1 VVVGSLRDALH
12 NYTLR
17 FYKEFV
23 DGAVEVDLHVAR
35 QPRSG
40 VGGGASCP
48 KLSVMNSLPCSSII
62 PSSFELL
69 FNKSIDT
76 FLYTSPSTA
85 SQDAYSPRSSSEL
98 QGTPYST
105 YEHAF
110 MKLM

>member
-1 VVVGSLRDALH
+1 MKEGIVGVGSLHDALH

-48 KLSVMNSLPCSSII
+48 KLPVMNSLS
-62 PSSFELL
+62 L
-69 FNKSIDT
+69 FID
-76 FLYTSPSTA
+76 Y
-85 SQDAYSPRSSSEL
+85 SEL
-98 QGTPYST
+98 I
-105 YEHAF
+105 
-110 MKLM
+110 